1 MSNKE
6 KIDVAGI
13 KLRTD
18 RPTNVAMHRL
28 FEWVIWQF
36 PEPQSRGYIGA
47 VRPPEPD
54 YKWIPAIIQA
64 DNNRVR
70 VYGNAE
76 DQYPTPEK
84 AAEFFSDDENN
95 SP

>member
-18 RPTNVAMHRL
+18 KPTNVAMHRM
-28 FEWVIWQF
+28 FDWVIWQF
-36 PEPQSRGYIGA
+36 PQPQKKGYVGA
-47 VRPPEPD
+47 VRPPETEHE
-54 YKWIPAIIQA
+54 WFPAIIQA

-76 DQYPTPEK
+76 NKYPTPEK
-84 AAEFFSDDENN
+84 AAEFFKDDE
-95 SP
+95 SSSA